1 MKIKFD
7 VIEIAKSPL
16 HEADK
21 TYSRPAIV
29 NPQTIPTRDI
39 MEKASEECTLTPIDI
54 SAVVGSLSR
63 HLRKQLL
70 QGNAVH
76 IDGIGTFS
84 LALKLEDPTKP
95 KADITARDVQVAGIN
110 FNPDRALLSEVQ
122 HEVGF
127 ERSSVLRSSQVSEG
141 EIVLGLKEYFE
152 DHDNITKR
160 EFQEL
165 FGLKYGRATTI
176 LQTLEAK
183 HKIRHVRKGQMNFY
197 YPGETL

>member
-21 TYSRPAIV
+21 NYSRLTIV

-63 HLRKQLL
+63 HLSKQLL

-84 LALKLEDPTKP
+84 LSLKLEDATKP
-95 KADITARDVQVAGIN
+95 KADITARDVEVAGVN
-110 FNPDRALLSEVQ
+110 FNPDRALLSELQ
-122 HEVGF
+122 HEACF
-127 ERSSVLRSSQVSEG
+127 ERSSSLRSSQVSEG
-141 EIVLGLKEYFE
+141 EVVLRLKEYFQ
-152 DHDNITKR
+152 DHRNITKR
-160 EFQEL
+160 GVQEL
-165 FGLKYGRATTI
+165 FGLKYGRATRI
-176 LQTLEAK
+176 LRSLEAK
-183 HKIRHVRKGQMNFY
+183 NKIRPMRVGQMNFY

>member
-84 LALKLEDPTKP
+84 LALKLEDATKP

-127 ERSSVLRSSQVSEG
+127 ERSSVLRSSKVSEG
-141 EIVLGLKEYFE
+141 EIVLRLKGYFE
-152 DHDNITKR
+152 EHSSITKR
-160 EFQEL
+160 AFQEL
-165 FGLKYGRATTI
+165 FGLKYGRATK
-176 LQTLEAK
+176 LLLSLEDK
-183 HKIRHVRKGQMNFY
+183 NKIRPVRVGQTNFY

>member
-63 HLRKQLL
+63 HIRKQLL

-84 LALKLEDPTKP
+84 LSLKLEDPTKP
-95 KADITARDVQVAGIN
+95 KADITARDVEVAGIN

-122 HEVGF
+122 HEVVF
-127 ERSSVLRSSQVSEG
+127 ERSTVLRSSQVSEG
-141 EIVLGLKEYFE
+141 EVVLGLKEYFQE
-152 DHDNITKR
+152 HRNITKR

-165 FGLKYGRATTI
+165 FGLKYGRATK
-176 LQTLEAK
+176 LLLSLK
-183 HKIRHVRKGQMNFY
+183 DKNKIRPVRVGQTNFY